1 MLNYYF
7 LKLQKTHET
16 HFFNCFDVN
25 FIHFLQKAA
34 CLFNYSQ
41 FFFVKKRYIGY
52 KQAGLA

>member
-7 LKLQKTHET
+7 LKLQKTNAT